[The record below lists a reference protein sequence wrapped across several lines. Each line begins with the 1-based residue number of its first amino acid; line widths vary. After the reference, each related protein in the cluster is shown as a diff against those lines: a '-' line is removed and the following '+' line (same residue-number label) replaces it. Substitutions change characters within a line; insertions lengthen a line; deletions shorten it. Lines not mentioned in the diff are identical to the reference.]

1 LASERSSNNSK
12 FNHRAAAR
20 PCNWPRSRLIFFCAQ
35 IHRTRCQFHSS
46 DYSKVC
52 SVETFSAARIRSGGR
67 ELNLSISA
75 IYI

>member
-1 LASERSSNNSK
+1 MQLA
-12 FNHRAAAR
+12 AQ
-20 PCNWPRSRLIFFCAQ
+20 PPDFFSAQ
-35 IHRTRCQFHSS
+35 QLTASFESHSS